1 VSASSDERARA
12 RYQDVGVAEGYD
24 SWRYE
29 TARGK
34 RRNRRD
40 LAAIGRALDEAAKR
54 GSPVRAALDLPCGT
68 ARLAPLFDERG
79 IRALGADVSFEML
92 RVARRKAPSGFPV
105 FQGNAEAIPL
115 ADRSCDAVFAI
126 RFLFHLDRDSRRR
139 VLAEARRVSR
149 RWLVLDVRHRY
160 NARWVG
166 WRIRH
171 ALGVLPN
178 VQHRF
183 SRAGLEEE
191 LSAAGLRLCGIYPS
205 RRSFGWASDKWTV
218 LAERSDA

>member
-1 VSASSDERARA
+1 MSASSSERARA
-12 RYQDVGVAEGYD
+12 RYQNAAVAEGYD

-40 LAAIGRALDEAAKR
+40 LAAIGRALDEAGRR
-54 GSPVRAALDLPCGT
+54 GAPVRSALDLPCGT
-68 ARLAPLFDERG
+68 ARLAPFFAERG
-79 IRALGADVSFEML
+79 IHAWGADVSLEML
-92 RVARRKAPSGFPV
+92 RVARRKSPADFPV
-105 FQGNAEAIPL
+105 FQGNAEAIPF

-126 RFLFHLDRDSRRR
+126 RFLFHLDRESRLR
-139 VLAEARRVSR
+139 VLTEARRVSR

-160 NARWVG
+160 NAKWVG

-171 ALGVLPN
+171 VLRLLPN

>member
-1 VSASSDERARA
+1 VSAPSVERARA

-40 LAAIGRALDEAAKR
+40 LAAIGRALDEAARR
-54 GSPVRAALDLPCGT
+54 GGPVRTALDIPCGT
-68 ARLAPLFDERG
+68 ARLAPFFGD
-79 IRALGADVSFEML
+79 RAIQACGADVSVEML

-105 FQGNAEAIPL
+105 FQGNAESIPL
-115 ADRSCDAVFAI
+115 CDQSCDAVFAI
-126 RFLFHLDRDSRRR
+126 RFLFHLDRAARRR

-160 NARWVG
+160 NARWIG

-171 ALGVLPN
+171 ALGLLPN

-191 LSAAGLRLCGIYPS
+191 LAAAGLRLCGIYPS
-205 RRSFGWASDKWTV
+205 RRWFGWASDKWTV
-218 LAERSDA
+218 LVERSDA

>member
-1 VSASSDERARA
+1 MSASSYERARA
-12 RYQDVGVAEGYD
+12 RYQDVAVAEEYD

-40 LAAIGRALDEAAKR
+40 LAAIGRALDEAARR
-54 GSPVRAALDLPCGT
+54 GASVGTALDLPCGT
-68 ARLAPLFDERG
+68 ARLAPLFAARA
-79 IRALGADVSFEML
+79 IRAWGADLSFEML
-92 RVARRKAPSGFPV
+92 RVARRKMPSGFPV
-105 FQGNAEAIPL
+105 VQCNAEAIPL

-126 RFLFHLDRDSRRR
+126 RFLFHLDREARRR
-139 VLAEARRVSR
+139 VLAEARRVSG

-171 ALGVLPN
+171 ALGLLPK

>member
-1 VSASSDERARA
+1 VSASSFERARA

-40 LAAIGRALDEAAKR
+40 LAAIGRALDEAAR
-54 GSPVRAALDLPCGT
+54 RSAPVKSALDLPCGT
-68 ARLAPLFDERG
+68 ARLAPFFADRA
-79 IRALGADVSFEML
+79 IRACGADVSFEML
-92 RVARRKAPSGFPV
+92 RVARRKTPSGFPV

-115 ADRSCDAVFAI
+115 SDRSCDAVFAI
-126 RFLFHLDRDSRRR
+126 RFLFHLDSGARRR

-149 RWLVLDVRHRY
+149 QWLVLDVRHRY
-160 NARWVG
+160 NVRWIG
-166 WRIRH
+166 WRLRH
-171 ALGVLPN
+171 ALGLLPN
-178 VQHRF
+178 IQHRF
-183 SRAGLEEE
+183 SRAGLQEE

-205 RRSFGWASDKWTV
+205 RRWFGWASDKWTV
-218 LAERSDA
+218 LAERSDV